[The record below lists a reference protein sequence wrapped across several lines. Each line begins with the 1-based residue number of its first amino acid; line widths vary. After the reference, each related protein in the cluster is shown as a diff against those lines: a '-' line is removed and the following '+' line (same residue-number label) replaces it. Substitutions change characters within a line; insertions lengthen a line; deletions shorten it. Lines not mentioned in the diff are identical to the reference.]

1 MIEFNG
7 RKYAKN
13 ESELIDSLFT
23 TGGTLDG
30 TYKKYHNR
38 IELTHG
44 NKEHCIAIVREK
56 GIYKDATSSM
66 VVSKAN
72 NGRFMYSTSSWDD
85 KLFNIPDSYMAKL
98 DNANSL
104 LKQFNL

>member
-13 ESELIDSLFT
+13 DSELVDSLFT

-56 GIYKDATSSM
+56 GVYKDAISSII
-66 VVSKAN
+66 VSKVN
-72 NGRFMYSTSSWDD
+72 KCRFMYSTSSIDN
-85 KLFNIPDSYMAKL
+85 KLFNIPNSYMAKL
-98 DNANSL
+98 DNANAL

>member
-13 ESELIDSLFT
+13 ESELIDSLFS

-44 NKEHCIAIVREK
+44 SGDTIAVVREK

-72 NGRFMYSTSSWDD
+72 DGRFMYSTSSVDD
-85 KLFNIPDSYMAKL
+85 KLFNIPNSYMAKL

>member
-13 ESELIDSLFT
+13 ESDLIDSLFT
-23 TGGTLDG
+23 TGDTLDG
-30 TYKKYHNR
+30 TYKAYHNR

-56 GIYKDATSSM
+56 GAYKDATSSM
-66 VVSKAN
+66 IVSKAD
-72 NGRFMYSTSSWDD
+72 NGRFMYSTSSIDD
-85 KLFNIPDSYMAKL
+85 KLFNVPSSYMDKL
-98 DNANSL
+98 DNANRL